1 MLNYRRRNSWST
13 SRRPTAH
20 NQRRGRSFSSS
31 RYGGGSFPW
40 RWAILGG
47 IPAALILL
55 ELLLRL
61 VSFLSGT
68 DASLANYQG
77 EPNNVTGYRLRF
89 TNAEGQTY
97 DGFSPRGQLAVEPSA
112 MFGYTLLPNQ
122 KNQFLQLNDRGFRMS
137 ENLSLAK
144 PAGEIRIFIVGGS
157 TAFGQLS
164 SSNQA
169 TFAAKLEAR
178 LNQQVKVQVQNPG
191 KFRPDVLPYFADE
204 VARVMALPPRIRSA
218 RYRVINAAVPGYSSG
233 NEFMQV
239 AMQVLPYKPD
249 LIVLMN
255 GYTDLVLP
263 SSLESSEIPGTQT
276 MLQNAPQH
284 LWSSISQQVQGLFG
298 QLYWVKGWQ
307 YWILRTHESASNF
320 TIPPLDAQG
329 SALTAAVNADQKE
342 LQQRANRYRANL
354 QMIGQFTANAKVP
367 LIVALQ
373 PELTGRDPKTLT
385 PKEKQLLEQLGS
397 TYRQNVQTGY
407 GLLQQSVKQVQQ
419 SYSGNVSSLNL
430 YRFFA
435 NTNSGGV
442 KGQIFQD
449 PIHLT
454 DVGNAKLADGLYNTI
469 AGRLTI
475 QAQPFSGSAPSR

>member
-1 MLNYRRRNSWST
+1 MLNYRRRNSLS
-13 SRRPTAH
+13 SNRRAPSY
-20 NQRRGRSFSSS
+20 NQRRGRSYNS
-31 RYGGGSFPW
+31 RLGGVTFPW

-47 IPAALILL
+47 IPAALLAL

-61 VSFLSGT
+61 GSFLSGS
-68 DASLANYQG
+68 DATLANYQG
-77 EPNNVTGYRLRF
+77 EPNNVTSYRLRF
-89 TNAEGQTY
+89 TTPDGQTY
-97 DGFSPRGQLAVEPSA
+97 DGFSPKGQLAVQPSTL
-112 MFGYTLLPNQ
+112 FGYTLLPNQ
-122 KNQFLQLNDRGFRMS
+122 KNSFLQLNDRGFRMD

-144 PAGEIRIFIVGGS
+144 PSGEIRIFIVGGS

-164 SSNQA
+164 TNNQA

-178 LNQQVKVQVQNPG
+178 LNQQVKAQATNPG

-204 VARVMALPPRIRSA
+204 VARVMALPPRIQPA

-255 GYTDLVLP
+255 GYTDLLLP
-263 SSLESSEIPGTQT
+263 SSAEASEIPGTQT

-284 LWSSISQQVQGLFG
+284 LWSSVSQQIQGLFG
-298 QLYWVKGWQ
+298 QLYLVKGFN
-307 YWILRTHESASNF
+307 YWILRSHESASSF
-320 TIPPLDAQG
+320 SIPPLEVQG
-329 SALTAAVNADQKE
+329 SALTTAVNVDAKE
-342 LQQRANRYRANL
+342 LKLRAERYRANL

-385 PKEKQLLEQLGS
+385 SPEKQLLDQLGPN
-397 TYRQNVQTGY
+397 YRQKVQAGY

-419 SYSGNVSSLNL
+419 NFSANVSSLNL
-430 YRFFA
+430 YRFYA
-435 NTNSGGV
+435 NTSF
-442 KGQIFQD
+442 KGQAFQD

-454 DVGNAKLADGLYNTI
+454 DAGNAKLADGLYNTI
-469 AGRLTI
+469 AARLTI
-475 QAQPFSGSAPSR
+475 QARPFSGDIPSR